1 MSTQILPAASLRN
14 ARRLPAARTRSWA
27 SNYLICM
34 VLWSFGRAIFGVAS
48 NFLPAL
54 RERCRLPGGVEPGAD
69 HLRALF
75 PVMISDNSVPAA
87 ADRASGGP
95 PREGEANDAGA
106 SRVFYGGR
114 APHTAGHGATR
125 VGAQAGRRLSHVDRR
140 HARARA
146 GAR

>member
-87 ADRASGGP
+87 ADRASGGT
-95 PREGEANDAGA
+95 PREGDANDAGA

-114 APHTAGHGATR
+114 GSHCCDHGA
-125 VGAQAGRRLSHVDRR
+125 VGLSANSA
-140 HARARA
+140 ARPA
-146 GAR
+146 